1 MSQSEEQ
8 RWGWKLWK
16 RLQWTLSY
24 KVQSQVQAQIKMVN
38 LVNIFLPKMIILT
51 FSMAVDLFVFEIH
64 QNWFY
69 IILHL

>member
-38 LVNIFLPKMIILT
+38 LVNIFRHRKYRKYTKTGFILFNT
-51 FSMAVDLFVFEIH
+51 FENLVNCSFNM
-64 QNWFY
+64 
-69 IILHL
+69 